1 MPTADRRGMTTSAA
15 ARINEFGA
23 EATPGEA
30 PVAQVKQFID
40 AGLRSGPNVMR
51 WTCRPA
57 EAPSRNR
64 NAALWP
70 DQHFEGFAVVHRLVA
85 VWDRVESDFAV
96 EDLSGF
102 DGAVEDVREQGFDV
116 GAGGCGSAGEG
127 DVGPEEA
134 AEADRPPRRIAGR
147 RRG

>member
-51 WTCRPA
+51 WDLPTRGGTFSESQCRAMAGPA
-57 EAPSRNR
+57 
-64 NAALWP
+64 L
-70 DQHFEGFAVVHRLVA
+70 
-85 VWDRVESDFAV
+85 
-96 EDLSGF
+96 
-102 DGAVEDVREQGFDV
+102 
-116 GAGGCGSAGEG
+116 
-127 DVGPEEA
+127 
-134 AEADRPPRRIAGR
+134 
-147 RRG
+147 